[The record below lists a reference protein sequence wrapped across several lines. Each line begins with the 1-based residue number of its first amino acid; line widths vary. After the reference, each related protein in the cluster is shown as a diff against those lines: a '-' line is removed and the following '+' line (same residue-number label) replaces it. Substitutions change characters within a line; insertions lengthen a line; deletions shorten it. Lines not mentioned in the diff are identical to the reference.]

1 MERYLTVDDGIQGV
15 TQMLVERTVF
25 MVLKVVA
32 VVIFSPIFL
41 LPSIVVAGLGALLGN
56 VYMTGQLSTKRE
68 MSNSKAPVLGHFSAA
83 VSGIS
88 ACSLTTNPPLGQLT
102 R

>member
-1 MERYLTVDDGIQGV
+1 
-15 TQMLVERTVF
+15 MLVERTVF
-25 MVLKVVA
+25 MMLKVVA

-41 LPSIVVAGLGALLGN
+41 LPSILVAGLGALLGN

-88 ACSLTTNPPLGQLT
+88 ACSLTTTLPRRKT
-102 R
+102 DFIK

>member
-1 MERYLTVDDGIQGV
+1 
-15 TQMLVERTVF
+15 MLVERTVF

-88 ACSLTTNPPLGQLT
+88 ACSPTITSRLRNTHLVA
-102 R
+102 